1 MIDAIENLI
10 NLSMVDN
17 SRATIDKLVKAL
29 EVAGNAIQSSV
40 NKINLAE
47 NPHLC
52 LGYISA
58 KMDNAL
64 YDIKTIVEKTNE

>member
-1 MIDAIENLI
+1 
-10 NLSMVDN
+10 
-17 SRATIDKLVKAL
+17 
-29 EVAGNAIQSSV
+29 VAGNAIQSSV